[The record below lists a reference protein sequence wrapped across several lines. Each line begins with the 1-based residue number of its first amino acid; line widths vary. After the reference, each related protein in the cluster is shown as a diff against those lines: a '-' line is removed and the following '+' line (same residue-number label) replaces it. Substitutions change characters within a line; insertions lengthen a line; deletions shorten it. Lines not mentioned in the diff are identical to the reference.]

1 MAPQSHWRAG
11 VACFSVPGL
20 IHTML
25 FIFITSMAATC
36 QESAFPTV
44 DRLPPGEL
52 LTTGERAVLPQ
63 GFILRPIYPDGLTL
77 TKLSEGWVN
86 HLYNDAVGYC
96 TIGYGHLI
104 KKSKCSGQEPVEFSN
119 GIDKKRGEE
128 ILTGDLA
135 SSEYAVMTMVKAN
148 LSDGQ
153 YAALADFVFNVGS
166 GNFRSSTLLRVVNA
180 NQLDRVSTQFHLWV
194 VAGGKTLRALQQR
207 RDREVDLFFK
217 GIPQPKGVPQPG
229 EDLSPIDIRTGLHVA
244 SSGAPKPPS
253 E

>member
-1 MAPQSHWRAG
+1 MVLHLRWRAG
-11 VACFSVPGL
+11 IACSSVLGL
-20 IHTML
+20 MHTVF
-25 FIFITSMAATC
+25 FIFLTSMPAAS
-36 QESAFPTV
+36 QEPRFPTL

-52 LTTGERAVLPQ
+52 LATGGKGVLPQ
-63 GFILRPIYPDGLTL
+63 GFVLRPIYPDGLTL

-104 KKSKCSGQEPVEFSN
+104 KKSKCSGTEPVEFSK

-135 SSEYAVMTMVKAN
+135 SSEYAVMTMVKAK

-153 YAALADFVFNVGS
+153 YGALTDFVFNVGS
-166 GNFRSSTLLRVVNA
+166 ANFRSSTLLRVVNA
-180 NQLDRVSTQFHLWV
+180 NQLDRVSVQFHLWV
-194 VAGGKTLRALQQR
+194 VAGGKKLHALQQR
-207 RDREVDLFFK
+207 RDREVDLFFQ

-229 EDLSPIDIRTGLHVA
+229 EDLSPIDIRTGLPVA
-244 SSGAPKPPS
+244 SSAAPKAPS